1 MSFIDKLERKFGKF
15 AIKNLMIYVIAMY
28 TVGVLVAAFWPEVYD
43 NYLCLDVSRVMQ
55 GEVWRVVT
63 FIILPPTTNY
73 LWIAISLYCYYFLGT
88 TLERTW
94 GSFKFN
100 LYYFSGVIFTVIAAF
115 IIYYVFGYV
124 YIMGIWYINM
134 ALFLAFAL
142 MYSDVVFQLFFIFP
156 IRARTLA
163 YIDGALIVA
172 QIVFGYASVFL
183 SDNFKIGLMRIG
195 IVPSQAIA
203 TEALVSLFNFV
214 IFMLATNVKRKNKAQ
229 RDFNNAYKQAMK
241 EQYEKAAK
249 EAKQR
254 TELKSKLSGKGAG
267 LLIHKCAVCGK
278 TNLDNPDM
286 EFRFCSK
293 CNGQEYCSEHLYTH
307 IHISE

>member
-15 AIKNLMIYVIAMY
+15 AIRNLMIYVIAMY
-28 TVGVLVAAFWPEVYD
+28 IVGFLVVVFWPNVYSD
-43 NYLCLDVSRVMQ
+43 YLCLDVSKVLQ
-55 GEVWRVVT
+55 GQVWRVIT
-63 FIILPPTTNY
+63 FIIMPPTTSY

-100 LYYFSGVIFTVIAAF
+100 LYYFSGILFTVIAAF
-115 IIYYVFGYV
+115 IIYFVFGLVFPMSIY
-124 YIMGIWYINM
+124 YINM
-134 ALFLAFAL
+134 ALFLAFAV
-142 MYSDVVFQLFFIFP
+142 MYGDVVFQLFFIFP
-156 IRARTLA
+156 IKARWLA

-172 QIVFGYASVFL
+172 QIVFGYAANILPINVQ
-183 SDNFKIGLMRIG
+183 IGLMQMG
-195 IVPSQAIA
+195 IMPHPVYA
-203 TEALVSLFNFV
+203 TEALVSLFNFG
-214 IFMLATNVKRKNKAQ
+214 IFMLATNVRRKNKAQ

-254 TELKSKLSGKGAG
+254 SELKSKLSGKGAG
-267 LLIHKCAVCGK
+267 VLVHKCAVCGK

-307 IHISE
+307 VHVNE